1 MNVVCNYKNFYFN
14 ESFLHWLQFRMF
26 YFSVEGRGLF
36 IASVDHEPAL
46 SNGQLHCG
54 DEIINVNCHI

>member
-1 MNVVCNYKNFYFN
+1 
-14 ESFLHWLQFRMF
+14 MF

-54 DEIINVNCHI
+54 DEITNVNCHI